1 MAAPAALLAVKA
13 ALAAASDKRVRTAA
27 ASVAAA
33 VLAPFILI
41 VVVILSMFSGM
52 AGHNNSAVDLTFN
65 GGYLSASLPA
75 DYRMHIEKMRE
86 SFREL
91 DAVLSDIDAM
101 SEGGTVDRLRVKSI
115 FYSLFFGA
123 EQPRMNNDDY
133 RGFADCFVEYEER
146 DNREQEYEEQENEER
161 ENEEEE
167 IYVVAVPITDLGIVY
182 TNLSALLGRE
192 ITDEDKANAQRIY
205 VLAKYGQAVPGD
217 GLPPGEAMGNGS
229 FAALIE
235 EGEKYLGYPYV
246 WGGSTPQTS
255 FDCSGFVCWVYTHS
269 GVYPLSRTT
278 AAGIYNQC
286 AIVPKGDAQ
295 PGDLVFFTGTY
306 ASSSPVSHVGIY
318 VGGGQMLHCGS
329 PIQYTSIETQYWQ
342 AHLYAFGRLLN

>member
-1 MAAPAALLAVKA
+1 MAAPAVVLVAKA
-13 ALAAASDKRVRTAA
+13 ALAAASDKRVRTVI
-27 ASVAAA
+27 ASVVAGI
-33 VLAPFILI
+33 LAPFILI
-41 VVVILSMFSGM
+41 VVVILSMLSGT

-75 DYRMHIEKMRE
+75 DYRMYIEKMRE
-86 SFREL
+86 SFQEL

-123 EQPRMNNDDY
+123 EQPRMNDDDY

-146 DNREQEYEEQENEER
+146 EDEEGET
-161 ENEEEE
+161 
-167 IYVVAVPITDLGIVY
+167 YMVAVPIADLGTVY
-182 TNLSALLGRE
+182 GNLSALLGRG

-205 VLAKYGQAVPGD
+205 VLAKYGQAVPGND
-217 GLPPGEAMGNGS
+217 LPPGEAMGDGS
-229 FAALIE
+229 FAALIA

-286 AIVPKGDAQ
+286 AIVPKEDAQ

-318 VGGGQMLHCGS
+318 VGGGRMLHCGS
-329 PIQYTSIETQYWQ
+329 PIQYTSIETPYWQ
-342 AHLYAFGRLLN
+342 AHLYAFGRLLD